1 MIFHFR
7 LFPGKNNAKTLEMIQ
22 KMFLAHFW
30 PNFFQLLV
38 GIIEQILEKKL

>member
-7 LFPGKNNAKTLEMIQ
+7 LFPGKTNAKILQTIQ

-38 GIIEQILEKKL
+38 GITVQILEKKL